1 MVSCATTS
9 EHKSVAANKVRV
21 SMIKEKIGKY
31 KKKKDI
37 NSGSYQGKFHPT
49 IAPEVCYGNI
59 SYDKITVGIL

>member
-31 KKKKDI
+31 EKRLTTLE
-37 NSGSYQGKFHPT
+37 NS
-49 IAPEVCYGNI
+49 ILAPEVCYGNI
-59 SYDKITVGIL
+59 GYDKITVGIL